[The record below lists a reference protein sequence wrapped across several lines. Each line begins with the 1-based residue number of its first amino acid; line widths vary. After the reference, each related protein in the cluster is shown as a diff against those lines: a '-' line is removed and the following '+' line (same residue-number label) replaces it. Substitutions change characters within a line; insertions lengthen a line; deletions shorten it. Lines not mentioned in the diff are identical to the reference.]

1 MPFKKEDRKFLKL
14 LKKAGAA
21 SRCLRAKVGAIAVKN
36 GKVLAEG
43 DNSPH
48 ECYDCKVI
56 GCIRDIQKIPSGTR
70 REICY
75 GLCAEQKL
83 IAVAAKKG
91 ISLAGATM
99 YVTSHPCRICEGL
112 IAESG
117 IKRVVYIKGFPD
129 VIPIYDTLKDFKI
142 EVVQYHEEDDKPHE
156 ASTV

>member
-1 MPFKKEDRKFLKL
+1 MPLKKEDKKFLNL
-14 LKKAGAA
+14 LKKTSAS
-21 SRCLRAKVGAIAVKN
+21 SRCLRAKVAAIVVKN
-36 GKVLAEG
+36 GKMLLKA

-48 ECYDCKVI
+48 KCYDCKVM
-56 GCIRDIQKIPSGTR
+56 GCIRDIQKIPSGTK

-75 GLCAEQKL
+75 GICAEQRL
-83 IAVAAKKG
+83 ITTAAKKG
-91 ISLAGATM
+91 ISLAGATI
-99 YVTSHPCRICEGL
+99 YVTSHPCRICEGI

-129 VIPIYDTLKDFKI
+129 VIPIYDTLKDFKL